1 MSIFVT
7 GTDTGCGKTYISALL
22 IRTIGMH
29 GLRVAGMKPV
39 ATGAEKL
46 QGKLTHEDD
55 QILLKASN
63 VALDQKL
70 RNPYLFSPACSPH
83 IAALEANEPIRLDK
97 ILDAYNL
104 CRAATDYLVVEGV
117 GGWRAPL
124 SPSDSVADLATILG
138 LPVILVVGVKLG
150 CINHAVLTAEAITG
164 SGLSFLGWIANVLDP
179 SMHDP
184 GGNISYLESKID
196 SPLLMRFDYSGDT
209 KEDIKAMDNFVRL
222 ILKVAE

>member
-22 IRTIGMH
+22 IRAIGMH

-46 QGKLTHEDD
+46 QGKLAHEDD

-104 CRAATDYLVVEGV
+104 CRAVTDYLVVEGV

-196 SPLLMRFDYSGDT
+196 SPLLMRFDYSEDT

>member
-1 MSIFVT
+1 MSIFIT

-22 IRTIGMH
+22 IRAIGMH

-104 CRAATDYLVVEGV
+104 CRAVTDYLVVEGV

-196 SPLLMRFDYSGDT
+196 SPLLMRFDYSEDT